1 MENLLNDMK
10 ALSVQKRTV
19 ALMDN
24 GTWAPTAG
32 KQIVK
37 KLEEMK
43 EIELLTQQLS
53 IKSVLKNDREAEL
66 DAFAQQI
73 IDAM

>member
-43 EIELLTQQLS
+43 EM
-53 IKSVLKNDREAEL
+53 EL
-66 DAFAQQI
+66 DAFAHQI

>member
-1 MENLLNDMK
+1 MENLLNDMA
-10 ALSVQKRTV
+10 ALSVKKRTV

-24 GTWAPTAG
+24 GTWAPAAG

-43 EIELLTQQLS
+43 DMTILDLQLS
-53 IKSVLKNDREAEL
+53 LKSTLKNDRAEEL

-73 IDAM
+73 AESM